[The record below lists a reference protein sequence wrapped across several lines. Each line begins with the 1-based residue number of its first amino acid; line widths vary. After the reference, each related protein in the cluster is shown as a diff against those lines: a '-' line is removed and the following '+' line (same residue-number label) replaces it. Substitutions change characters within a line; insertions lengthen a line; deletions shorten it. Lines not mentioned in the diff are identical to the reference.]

1 MEIITKIL
9 DNYYSKKLK
18 KLLSRYMMGWFLDKR
33 FIEEHEKISLLI
45 KRPEYNDKQ
54 YKEVISFYK
63 DNAFEYMCKQKEIEN
78 VLKKLVERYCEEYK
92 L

>member
-1 MEIITKIL
+1 MIDRIL
-9 DNYYSKKLK
+9 DNYYTKKLK
-18 KLLSRYMMGWFLDKR
+18 KLLSRYMMGWFLDKK

-63 DNAFEYMCKQKEIEN
+63 DNAFEYMCNQKEIEN
-78 VLKKLVERYCEEYK
+78 VLKELVERYCEEYK
-92 L
+92 R

>member
-1 MEIITKIL
+1 MRIITKIL
-9 DNYYSKKLK
+9 DNYYSKKLE

-33 FIEEHEKISLLI
+33 FIEEHERISLLI

-63 DNAFEYMCKQKEIEN
+63 DNAFEYMCNQKEVEN
-78 VLKKLVERYCEEYK
+78 VLKELVERYCEEYK

>member
-1 MEIITKIL
+1 MIDRIL
-9 DNYYSKKLK
+9 DNYYTKKLK
-18 KLLSRYMMGWFLDKR
+18 KLLSRYMMGWFLDKK

-63 DNAFEYMCKQKEIEN
+63 DNAFEYMCNQKVIEN
-78 VLKKLVERYCEEYK
+78 VLKELVERYCEEYK
-92 L
+92 R

>member
-1 MEIITKIL
+1 MRIITKIL
-9 DNYYSKKLK
+9 DNYYSEKLK
-18 KLLSRYMMGWFLDKR
+18 KLLSRYMMRWFLDKR
-33 FIEEHEKISLLI
+33 FIEEHERISLLI

-63 DNAFEYMCKQKEIEN
+63 DNAFEYMCNQKEIEN
-78 VLKKLVERYCEEYK
+78 VLKELVERYCEEYK

>member
-1 MEIITKIL
+1 MKIITKIL
-9 DNYYSKKLK
+9 DNYYSEKLK
-18 KLLSRYMMGWFLDKR
+18 KLLSRYMLVWYLDKK

-63 DNAFEYMCKQKEIEN
+63 DNAFEYMCNQKEIEN
-78 VLKKLVERYCEEYK
+78 VLKELVERYCEEYK

>member
-1 MEIITKIL
+1 MIDRIL
-9 DNYYSKKLK
+9 DNYYTKKLK

-63 DNAFEYMCKQKEIEN
+63 DNAFEYMCNQKEIEN
-78 VLKKLVERYCEEYK
+78 VLKELVKRYCEEYK

>member
-1 MEIITKIL
+1 MIDRIL
-9 DNYYSKKLK
+9 DNYYTKKLK

-63 DNAFEYMCKQKEIEN
+63 DNAFEYMCNQKEIEN
-78 VLKKLVERYCEEYK
+78 VLKELVERYCEEYK
-92 L
+92 R